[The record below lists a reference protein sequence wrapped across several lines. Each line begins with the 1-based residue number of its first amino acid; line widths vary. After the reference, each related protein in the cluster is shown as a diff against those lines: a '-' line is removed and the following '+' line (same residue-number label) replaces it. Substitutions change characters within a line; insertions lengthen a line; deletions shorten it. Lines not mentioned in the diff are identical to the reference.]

1 MMSSNN
7 GARSSASGA
16 GGMAAADD
24 EALELLSSVQA
35 STMAL
40 SPCDILQQVNGDD
53 SLVCQM
59 AEDGDGCT
67 WE

>member
-7 GARSSASGA
+7 GAMSSAS

-40 SPCDILQQVNGDD
+40 SHCDILQLVNRDD
-53 SLVCQM
+53 SLVCEM

>member
-7 GARSSASGA
+7 GARSSAS

-24 EALELLSSVQA
+24 EALELLSSVQV
-35 STMAL
+35 SIMAL
-40 SPCDILQQVNGDD
+40 SHCDILQQVNRDD

>member
-1 MMSSNN
+1 MEL
-7 GARSSASGA
+7 ARSSASVGT
-16 GGMAAADD
+16 AAADN

-40 SPCDILQQVNGDD
+40 SHCDILQQVNRDD

>member
-1 MMSSNN
+1 MMSSND
-7 GARSSASGA
+7 GARSSAS

-24 EALELLSSVQA
+24 EGLELLSSVQA

-40 SPCDILQQVNGDD
+40 SHCDILQQVNRGD

-67 WE
+67 RE

>member
-7 GARSSASGA
+7 GARSSASG
-16 GGMAAADD
+16 GMAAADD
-24 EALELLSSVQA
+24 ETLELLSSVQA

-40 SPCDILQQVNGDD
+40 SHCDILQQVNRDD

-59 AEDGDGCT
+59 AKDGDGCT

>member
-7 GARSSASGA
+7 GARSSAS

-35 STMAL
+35 STMTL
-40 SPCDILQQVNGDD
+40 SHCDILQQVNRDD

>member
-7 GARSSASGA
+7 GARSSASG
-16 GGMAAADD
+16 GMAAADD
-24 EALELLSSVQA
+24 KALELLSSVQA

-40 SPCDILQQVNGDD
+40 SHCDILQQVNRDD

>member
-1 MMSSNN
+1 MEL
-7 GARSSASGA
+7 ARSSAS

-24 EALELLSSVQA
+24 EVLELLSSVQA

-40 SPCDILQQVNGDD
+40 SHCDILQQVNRDD
-53 SLVCQM
+53 SLVCQI
-59 AEDGDGCT
+59 AEDGDDCT

>member
-1 MMSSNN
+1 MEL
-7 GARSSASGA
+7 GYRSSASGE
-16 GGMAAADD
+16 MAAADD

-40 SPCDILQQVNGDD
+40 SHCDILQQVNRDD

>member
-7 GARSSASGA
+7 GARSSAS

-24 EALELLSSVQA
+24 EALELLSSIQA
-35 STMAL
+35 STMAAW
-40 SPCDILQQVNGDD
+40 SHCDILQQVNRDD

>member
-7 GARSSASGA
+7 GARSSASGE
-16 GGMAAADD
+16 MAAADD
-24 EALELLSSVQA
+24 EALELLSSIQA

-40 SPCDILQQVNGDD
+40 SHCDILQQVNRDD